1 MLHLSLKRS
10 KVVFKAKYDID
21 IRAVTRFTIS
31 DTTPSARNVVDHID
45 SELEDCS
52 MHLLNLCIGYV
63 LGVKNNSQT
72 NGVWNAACHSW
83 DKVVAI
89 VTPGGYL
96 EEESVDVIQKL
107 RNPNKHFRSPKQ
119 RNALKKIQKPLSY
132 PELDPMVDKVVRVAY
147 TCKQDWILATEMEA
161 VTHLIAIVA
170 LIEAQSENLVL
181 SYMVVSRC
189 LAQKKLKAFKFDAM
203 VIEAPRAKDE
213 NEESHR
219 RVVGTLDHV
228 LDAGK
233 TCLKRTLLHYKH
245 GSPKSRRKLW
255 RAYYSTLPPS
265 QAPRNCCCW
274 QCPPQRGEGYL

>member
-1 MLHLSLKRS
+1 
-10 KVVFKAKYDID
+10 
-21 IRAVTRFTIS
+21 
-31 DTTPSARNVVDHID
+31 
-45 SELEDCS
+45 
-52 MHLLNLCIGYV
+52 
-63 LGVKNNSQT
+63 
-72 NGVWNAACHSW
+72 
-83 DKVVAI
+83 
-89 VTPGGYL
+89 
-96 EEESVDVIQKL
+96 
-107 RNPNKHFRSPKQ
+107 
-119 RNALKKIQKPLSY
+119 
-132 PELDPMVDKVVRVAY
+132 
-147 TCKQDWILATEMEA
+147 MEA

-181 SYMVVSRC
+181 SYMVVSRF

>member
-1 MLHLSLKRS
+1 
-10 KVVFKAKYDID
+10 
-21 IRAVTRFTIS
+21 
-31 DTTPSARNVVDHID
+31 
-45 SELEDCS
+45 
-52 MHLLNLCIGYV
+52 
-63 LGVKNNSQT
+63 
-72 NGVWNAACHSW
+72 
-83 DKVVAI
+83 
-89 VTPGGYL
+89 
-96 EEESVDVIQKL
+96 
-107 RNPNKHFRSPKQ
+107 
-119 RNALKKIQKPLSY
+119 
-132 PELDPMVDKVVRVAY
+132 
-147 TCKQDWILATEMEA
+147 MEA

-274 QCPPQRGEGYL
+274 QCPRKEEKAIYKMVKTPFDVIGARTESRRAEKQLLLRHNTDEIEKMKQYARRFKSGREVV